1 MTSVAGRFNGVLCVK
16 MCIGRIAVA
25 QWAIKTR
32 GNSRE
37 KKSLNFTI
45 TTMDIGHVHDMIE
58 GRVRKRPFGK
68 IEWSLYCH
76 FSVII
81 VRHTCFK
88 NSNGNEFNIII
99 ICFLW
104 TLKPF
109 LFVEIIMLW
118 TALFFL
124 VLHYMLCVLLFTS
137 KTRTSSEKG
146 VFTFKICLS
155 THPSFI
161 SQRGTLLGLFKVKA
175 NSK

>member
-1 MTSVAGRFNGVLCVK
+1 MYFWGRKSVYLMIRLNLMKNSICCNFLFCGLFF
-16 MCIGRIAVA
+16 IVA
-25 QWAIKTR
+25 LT
-32 GNSRE
+32 
-37 KKSLNFTI
+37 
-45 TTMDIGHVHDMIE
+45 VCE
-58 GRVRKRPFGK
+58 GRVWKRPFGK

-81 VRHTCFK
+81 VRHTCFQ

-137 KTRTSSEKG
+137 KTRTSTEKG

>member
-1 MTSVAGRFNGVLCVK
+1 

-45 TTMDIGHVHDMIE
+45 TTMDIGHVHDMIG

-88 NSNGNEFNIII
+88 NSNEFNIII